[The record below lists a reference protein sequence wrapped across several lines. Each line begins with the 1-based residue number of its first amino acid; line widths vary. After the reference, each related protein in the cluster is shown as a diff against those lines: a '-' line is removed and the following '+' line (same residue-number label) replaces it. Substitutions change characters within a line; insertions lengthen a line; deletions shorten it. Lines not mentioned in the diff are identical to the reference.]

1 MLIECGLYQERQLR
15 GRNWE
20 PFPVPPQT
28 IRAVLLSHAHVDHCG
43 LIPKLVRDG
52 FRGKIYCTEATAD
65 LAPIM
70 LLDTARLQEEDA
82 EFKKKRHERE
92 KRKGPYPEVPLYTVE
107 DARASIPFFAPVRYR
122 ETVNLGDGISA
133 TFYDAGHVL
142 GSATI
147 KVAVRQNGEVRTI
160 TFSGDLGRW
169 NRPIIRDPDIFRTT
183 DYVII
188 ESTYGDREHPDDEN
202 IEDSLAEIVN
212 TTWKKRGNIIV
223 PSFALERSQEILY
236 YMNKLLLADR
246 IPHIMVF
253 LDSPMAVSITEVFKR
268 HAELFDE
275 EMRRLLKEKK
285 SPFDFPGLK
294 MVESVDES
302 KAINHIKGTVMIIA
316 GSGMV
321 TGGRIKH
328 HLVTNI
334 SRPASTVLFV
344 GYQAVGTL
352 GREIVDGARKV
363 RILGKYYRVRA
374 RIARLE
380 GLSAHADRNDLLRW
394 LSSLTQPPRRV
405 IIVHG
410 EPESS
415 RNFAE
420 LVQQKTGWQVVVP
433 HYGEVMELD

>member
-1 MLIECGLYQERQLR
+1 VLIECGLYQERQLR

-147 KVAVRQNGEVRTI
+147 KVAVRQNGEVKTI

-420 LVQQKTGWQVVVP
+420 LVQQKTGWQVAVP

>member
-1 MLIECGLYQERQLR
+1 VLIECGLYQERQLR

>member
-92 KRKGPYPEVPLYTVE
+92 KRKGPYPEVPLYTLE

>member
-147 KVAVRQNGEVRTI
+147 KVAVRQNGEVKTI

>member
-1 MLIECGLYQERQLR
+1 VLIECGLYQERQLR

-122 ETVNLGDGISA
+122 ETVNLGGGISA

-420 LVQQKTGWQVVVP
+420 LVQKKTGWQVAVP